1 MSLAKTD
8 YDIIVAGGGLAGMI
22 VASSAAYY
30 SNQRLKVLIVDRNQI
45 EIQGRKTISGW
56 ICGDA
61 VGKNTV
67 DYMKDR
73 IKISWGGPEI
83 EHPVKGVVAFSPDHE
98 TRVSFDGEGFILN
111 RKLLPQKQ
119 LKEATN
125 LGVELINNTV
135 IRKLIIDNNYV
146 VGIEGE
152 NTKTKEVIKKT
163 AKVVVD
169 CTGVTSVLRTNL
181 PIKSFIQRRIDRN
194 DLESTGRYIYNF
206 DLANEDKTYFDS
218 DYCIIHLDQKLAPG
232 GYAWV
237 FPKGKSKVNIG
248 LGVQQKAFD
257 IRNKAMG
264 VHSDLKTLI
273 NEYVEMNPAIENPR
287 LADGP
292 DDDSNAWGTWQVS
305 GRRQND
311 CLVANG
317 YMLVGDSAW
326 MPKPLDAGGIGPAII
341 AATIAG
347 KDAVEAIQAGD
358 TTEKGLWQYNK
369 HFIDDYGYK
378 TAGLEVFRRM
388 LQGLTNEQINYGM
401 KHFLSKMDIDKITQ
415 GEHPEFSTVDKIG
428 MIIRGAMNK
437 KLAEDLRYCARIN
450 RVLTDHYHN
459 YPEASEAFPEWHN
472 ILIRHLENAFL
483 RYKDNS
489 SSSATAAA
497 PGKISSNSHPTTTKT
512 TTTTTP
518 PY

>member
-1 MSLAKTD
+1 MKRD
-8 YDIIVAGGGLAGMI
+8 YDIIVAGGGLAGLI

-30 SNQRLKVLIVDRNQI
+30 SNQSLRILVVDRNPLP
-45 EIQGRKTISGW
+45 EQGRKTVSGW

-67 DYMKDR
+67 DYMTSR
-73 IKISWGGPEI
+73 IKITWSQPEI
-83 EHPVKGVVAFSPDHE
+83 EHPVKGVIAYSPDHE
-98 TRVSFDGEGFILN
+98 TGISFDGEGYMLN
-111 RKLLPQKQ
+111 RLLLPQRQ
-119 LKEATN
+119 LKDATKA
-125 LGVELINNTV
+125 GVEIKERVALRSLIVEDNNTV
-135 IRKLIIDNNYV
+135 IGV
-146 VGIEGE
+146 EGDDLA
-152 NTKTKEVIKKT
+152 NKTIFKKT
-163 AKVVVD
+163 ANLVVD
-169 CTGVTSVLRTNL
+169 CTGVTSVMRTNL
-181 PIKSFIQRRIDRN
+181 PIKSFIQRRIDRD
-194 DLESTGRYIYNF
+194 DLEATGRYIYNF
-206 DLANEDKTYFDS
+206 DLAHEDNTYFDS
-218 DYCIIHLDQKLAPG
+218 NYCIIHLDQKLAPG

-264 VHSDLKTLI
+264 LHTDLKTLI
-273 NEYVEMNPAIENPR
+273 DEYVETNPAIANPR
-287 LADGP
+287 LADGS
-292 DDDSNAWGTWQVS
+292 DDDGNAWGTWQVS
-305 GRRQND
+305 VRRQND

-358 TTEKGLWQYNK
+358 TSEKGLWQYNK

-401 KHFLSKMDIDKITQ
+401 KHFLSKMDIDKITK
-415 GEHPEFSTVDKIG
+415 GEHPEFSTVDKLG

-437 KLAEDLRYCARIN
+437 KLAEDLRYCASIN
-450 RVLTDHYHN
+450 KILTDHYYN
-459 YPEASEAFPEWHN
+459 YPDTPERFPEWRN
-472 ILIRHLENAFL
+472 ILIRHLEAAFS

-489 SSSATAAA
+489 STAASGSLGRISTSPSATT
-497 PGKISSNSHPTTTKT
+497 GTS
-512 TTTTTP
+512 TTTP
-518 PY
+518 SY